1 MESAEENM
9 EFYTSATEV
18 IDSDHPSILEFA
30 AKKAGNM
37 ENKIEKACALFEAVR
52 DDVEYNPQTHF
63 YLESHY
69 KASNVLKRKSGYC
82 VSKACLLCALGRAV
96 GIPSRLGL
104 ADIRNFGASPDI
116 VELMGTDIFTYH
128 GFVEFF
134 LNGRWVK
141 ATPAFDRSIYE
152 KHNIPL
158 IIFNGKEDAVFPSH
172 DRSGRSYVEYIKYH
186 GTFSDLPL
194 DDIVRGFRRVYGDE
208 RVDMWIEMLE
218 EERD

>member
-1 MESAEENM
+1 MGP
-9 EFYTSATEV
+9 YLSATGV
-18 IDSDHPSILEFA
+18 IDSDHPSILKFA
-30 AKKAGNM
+30 AKKAGSL
-37 ENKIEKACALFEAVR
+37 ERDIDKARALFDAVR
-52 DDVEYNPQTHF
+52 DEIEYNPQTHF

-96 GIPSRLGL
+96 GIPTRLGL

-116 VELMGTDIFTYH
+116 VALMGTDIFTYH

-134 LNGRWVK
+134 LDGRWVK

-158 IIFNGKEDAVFPSH
+158 LTFNGREDAAFPSH
-172 DRSGRSYVEYIKYH
+172 DRSGRPYVEYIRYH

-194 DDIVRGFRRVYGDE
+194 KDLIQGFRDVYGNE
-208 RVDMWIEMLE
+208 RVDLWIEMLE
-218 EERD
+218 EETAVKSG